1 MINIVF
7 KRKNDM
13 LVSFIIKGHADRKA
27 KSSEKNY
34 DNYDSETDMIYDD
47 VVCGAV
53 SLLGQ
58 VCLIGIEEVIKLK
71 VDCTVEEGY
80 IALSLENLTS
90 SEIEK
95 TKVLMET
102 TLLGLKNLQLTYGE
116 YIKLEE
122 V

>member
-1 MINIVF
+1 
-7 KRKNDM
+7 
-13 LVSFIIKGHADRKA
+13 
-27 KSSEKNY
+27 
-34 DNYDSETDMIYDD
+34 MIYDD

>member
-13 LVSFIIKGHADRKA
+13 LVFYEIKGHADRKA

-34 DNYDSETDMIYDD
+34 ENYDSETDMIYDN
-47 VVCGAV
+47 VVCSAV

-58 VCLIGIEEVIKLK
+58 VCIIGIEEVVKLK
-71 VDCTVEEGY
+71 VDCTAEEGY
-80 IALSLENLTS
+80 ITLSLENLTS
-90 SEIEK
+90 GEIK
-95 TKVLMET
+95 KAQVLMET

-116 YIKLEE
+116 YINLEE